1 MNEKKESL
9 EREMKGLVIDMKEM
23 QNKMLMRDV
32 ETARSNATQNEMKL
46 KYGAEINRLDSLIG
60 NVELNVNN

>member
-1 MNEKKESL
+1 
-9 EREMKGLVIDMKEM
+9 MKGLVIDMKEM